1 MTDKSVVTD
10 KTSTPT
16 SASQVNKDL
25 SATYANQRPD
35 KDKSHDKVPG
45 LTTLDVE
52 VGVGG
57 SALLLGGGYVAFEGL
72 KDVKSLNAQ
81 LGSLNGQIGSG
92 LTGLESQL
100 PDLKLGLTTGL
111 TELGGVEQQLGALNT
126 NLTTL
131 GGEAL
136 TGLGAKPTEST
147 ASISK
152 TAITSAPGAV
162 TEVSATTAATK
173 AGAMHSASNAE
184 QLGKHGQM
192 FQEAVTKG
200 EPIHGAASHLTLMA
214 HADFR
219 SALESGSAEGSIT
232 SSFHGLGTVGLKE
245 KGTPALYAKGAT
257 PEVHAGIAHAGALHA
272 GAIHAGAIHAGMIH
286 AGAIRATAIHAV
298 RAPMI
303 HTPHVKA

>member
-1 MTDKSVVTD
+1 MSDKSVLTEN
-10 KTSTPT
+10 T
-16 SASQVNKDL
+16 SAPTNGAPGNKDL

-35 KDKSHDKVPG
+35 KDKSQDKVPG

-52 VGVGG
+52 VGLGG
-57 SALLLGGGYVAFEGL
+57 GALLLGGGYVAFQGL
-72 KDVKSLNAQ
+72 NDVKSLNSQ
-81 LGSLNGQIGSG
+81 LGSLNSQIGAG

-136 TGLGAKPTEST
+136 TGLGATPVETTTIAGTS
-147 ASISK
+147 AIK
-152 TAITSAPGAV
+152 TAPGAV
-162 TEVSATTAATK
+162 TEATMAPAVAKTGAA
-173 AGAMHSASNAE
+173 HNASGAE

-192 FQEAVTKG
+192 FQEAIAKG
-200 EPIHGAASHLTLMA
+200 EPMHGGTGNLTLIA

-219 SALESGSAEGSIT
+219 SALERGPAEGSIG
-232 SSFHGLGTVGLKE
+232 SSFHGLGNIGLKE
-245 KGTPALYAKGAT
+245 KGATSLYAKAGT
-257 PEVHAGIAHAGALHA
+257 PEIHAGAVHA
-272 GAIHAGAIHAGMIH
+272 GAIHAGAIHAGAIH
-286 AGAIRATAIHAV
+286 ATAIHAV

-303 HTPHVKA
+303 HAPHVKA

>member
-1 MTDKSVVTD
+1 MTDKSVLTD
-10 KTSTPT
+10 KTSAP
-16 SASQVNKDL
+16 SGASQGNKDL

-35 KDKSHDKVPG
+35 KDKSQDKVPG

-57 SALLLGGGYVAFEGL
+57 SAVLLGGGYVAFEGL

-81 LGSLNGQIGSG
+81 LGSLNSQIGSG

-111 TELGGVEQQLGALNT
+111 TELGGVEQQLGVLNT

-136 TGLGAKPTEST
+136 TGLGATPAETT
-147 ASISK
+147 ALTSK
-152 TAITSAPGAV
+152 SAITSAPGAV
-162 TEVSATTAATK
+162 TEVSATSATSAATK
-173 AGAMHSASNAE
+173 AGSVHSASNIE

-192 FQEAVTKG
+192 FQEAVAKG

-219 SALESGSAEGSIT
+219 STLESGSAEGSIA
-232 SSFHGLGTVGLKE
+232 SSFHGLGNVGLKE
-245 KGTPALYAKGAT
+245 KGSPALYAKGGT
-257 PEVHAGIAHAGALHA
+257 PEVHGGIVHA
-272 GAIHAGAIHAGMIH
+272 GAIHAGAIHAGMIR
-286 AGAIRATAIHAV
+286 AGAIHATAIHAV